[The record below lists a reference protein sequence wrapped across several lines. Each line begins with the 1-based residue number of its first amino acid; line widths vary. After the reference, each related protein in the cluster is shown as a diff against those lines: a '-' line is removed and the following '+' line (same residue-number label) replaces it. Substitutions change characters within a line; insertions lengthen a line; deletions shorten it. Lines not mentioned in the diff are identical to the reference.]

1 MNEQAKTPGEI
12 LKAAREEL
20 GKSHSDMAEITRI
33 SIQQIKGLEEDRYE
47 SIPAPMYVRGFM
59 KLYAQKLGLNHEPL
73 VDKYERIRKG
83 ESLVP
88 VVERPAPQNGAEAVA
103 PVFEEPEH
111 PEISRE
117 VPLHPQKTKSRP
129 SFDFQAWLDRLPAL
143 PELPALPDMD
153 WVRNPKV
160 LYTAVGVVVLIA
172 FSLSVKNCGGGS
184 SDAEGDTPV
193 EPSELKVNQPLISPP
208 EPVYFELPNTY
219 Q

>member
-1 MNEQAKTPGEI
+1 MNEQAKTPGQI
-12 LKAAREEL
+12 LKEAREEM

-73 VDKYERIRKG
+73 VEKYERLRKG

-88 VVERPAPQNGAEAVA
+88 VVEKPTPQPGVEAPLPEV
-103 PVFEEPEH
+103 EEPEH

-117 VPLHPQKTKSRP
+117 VPLHPKKKKARP
-129 SFDFQAWLDRLPAL
+129 AFDFQALLDRLPELPPL
-143 PELPALPDMD
+143 PEMD

-160 LYTAVGVVVLIA
+160 LYTAVGVVVFIA
-172 FSLSVKNCGGGS
+172 FSLSVKNCGS
-184 SDAEGDTPV
+184 VTPDDDAPEEAPEASG
-193 EPSELKVNQPLISPP
+193 ELKVDEPLISPP
-208 EPVYFELPNTY
+208 EPVYFELPSTY